1 MLPRRGGDEHPLI
14 CTSVLK
20 AYTFVR
26 MLHIEPPS
34 ADPPEG
40 ETAKEIAGGER
51 RTSTESGGGRRRTR
65 RNDPGRKT
73 HILDATL
80 DVIADHGVAGT
91 THRHI
96 AARAGVPLG
105 SITYHFASLTD
116 LQTQAFARHVELQ
129 SAVFENLF
137 ENVKTHEQF
146 VDVLVDLVHGGPARH
161 RSAVLGFELHL
172 AALRNPGLRALTQAW
187 TEDSRT
193 VLARFAG
200 PDSAGRLDALL
211 EGMIMHALLTTA
223 PESPESTREAIDQ
236 TLGPAG
242 RPGS

>member
-1 MLPRRGGDEHPLI
+1 
-14 CTSVLK
+14 
-20 AYTFVR
+20 
-26 MLHIEPPS
+26 MLHIEPPP
-34 ADPPEG
+34 AEPPEG
-40 ETAKEIAGGER
+40 EAAKEAVGAER
-51 RTSTESGGGRRRTR
+51 RASGGSGGGRRAR

-116 LQTQAFARHVELQ
+116 LQTQAFARYVELQ
-129 SAVFENLF
+129 SVVFENLF
-137 ENVKTHEQF
+137 QSVETHEQF
-146 VDVLVDLVHGGPARH
+146 VEVLVDLVHGGPARH

-172 AALRNPGLRALTQAW
+172 AALRNPGLRALTQEW

-193 VLARFAG
+193 VLARFTG
-200 PDSAGRLDALL
+200 PDSAARLDPLL

-223 PESPESTREAIDQ
+223 PESRERTRDAIDQ

>member
-1 MLPRRGGDEHPLI
+1 M
-14 CTSVLK
+14 
-20 AYTFVR
+20 FVR

-34 ADPPEG
+34 VDPPEG
-40 ETAKEIAGGER
+40 EGAKEAAGGECR
-51 RTSTESGGGRRRTR
+51 ASAGSGGGRRTR

-80 DVIADHGVAGT
+80 DVIAEHGVAGT

-116 LQTQAFARHVELQ
+116 LQAQAFARHVELQ
-129 SAVFENLF
+129 STVFKNLF
-137 ENVKTHEQF
+137 EGVETHEQF
-146 VDVLVDLVHGGPARH
+146 VEVLVDLVHGGPARH

-187 TEDSRT
+187 TRDSRT
-193 VLARFAG
+193 VLARFTG
-200 PDSAGRLDALL
+200 PDSAARLDALL
-211 EGMIMHALLTTA
+211 EGMIMHALLTTV
-223 PESPESTREAIDQ
+223 PESRETTRDAIDR

-242 RPGS
+242 RLGT

>member
-1 MLPRRGGDEHPLI
+1 
-14 CTSVLK
+14 
-20 AYTFVR
+20 

-34 ADPPEG
+34 AEPPEG
-40 ETAKEIAGGER
+40 ETAKEAVGGER
-51 RTSTESGGGRRRTR
+51 RASGGSGGGRRTR

-137 ENVKTHEQF
+137 QSVETHEQF
-146 VDVLVDLVHGGPARH
+146 VEVLVDLVHGGPARH

-172 AALRNPGLRALTQAW
+172 AALRNPGLRALTQEW
-187 TEDSRT
+187 TADSRT
-193 VLARFAG
+193 VLARFTG
-200 PDSAGRLDALL
+200 PDSAARLDALL
-211 EGMIMHALLTTA
+211 EGMIMHALLTTE
-223 PESPESTREAIDQ
+223 PESRERTRDTIDR

>member
-1 MLPRRGGDEHPLI
+1 MVSAGPPPNRVAGGDGPVA
-14 CTSVLK
+14 TTP
-20 AYTFVR
+20 AARRTFWT
-26 MLHIEPPS
+26 PPS
-34 ADPPEG
+34 
-40 ETAKEIAGGER
+40 
-51 RTSTESGGGRRRTR
+51 TSLRIMGWPGRRIGRSL
-65 RNDPGRKT
+65 PGP
-73 HILDATL
+73 H
-80 DVIADHGVAGT
+80 
-91 THRHI
+91 
-96 AARAGVPLG
+96 VPLG

-116 LQTQAFARHVELQ
+116 LQAQAFARHVELQ

-137 ENVKTHEQF
+137 EDVKTHEQF

-193 VLARFAG
+193 VLARFTG
-200 PDSAGRLDALL
+200 PDSAARLDPLL

-223 PESPESTREAIDQ
+223 PESRERTRDAIDQ

-242 RPGS
+242 RPGSWPERLPPSRRRRQRGR

>member
-1 MLPRRGGDEHPLI
+1 M
-14 CTSVLK
+14 S
-20 AYTFVR
+20 
-26 MLHIEPPS
+26 HIEPPPS
-34 ADPPEG
+34 EPLAG
-40 ETAKEIAGGER
+40 ETAKEAAGGECR
-51 RTSTESGGGRRRTR
+51 ASAGSGGGRRAR

-73 HILDATL
+73 HILDVTL

-105 SITYHFASLTD
+105 SITYHFASLAD
-116 LQTQAFARHVELQ
+116 LQTQAFTRHVELQ
-129 SAVFENLF
+129 SAVFEDLF
-137 ENVKTHEQF
+137 EGVETHEQF

-172 AALRNPGLRALTQAW
+172 AALRNPGLRALTQEW

-193 VLARFAG
+193 VLARFTG
-200 PDSAGRLDALL
+200 PDSAARLDALL

-223 PESPESTREAIDQ
+223 PESRERTRDAIDR
-236 TLGPAG
+236 TFGSAG
-242 RPGS
+242 RTGS

>member
-1 MLPRRGGDEHPLI
+1 
-14 CTSVLK
+14 
-20 AYTFVR
+20 

-40 ETAKEIAGGER
+40 ETAKEAVGGER
-51 RTSTESGGGRRRTR
+51 RASAGSGGGRRRTR

-80 DVIADHGVAGT
+80 DVIAEHGVAGT

-96 AARAGVPLG
+96 AAQAGVPLG

-116 LQTQAFARHVELQ
+116 LQTQAFARHVEQQ
-129 SAVFENLF
+129 SAVFEDLF
-137 ENVKTHEQF
+137 EDVKTHEQF

-193 VLARFAG
+193 VLARFTG
-200 PDSAGRLDALL
+200 PESAARLDALL

-223 PESPESTREAIDQ
+223 PESCERTRDAIDQ

-242 RPGS
+242 RRGP